1 MSQQD
6 DDITDKKSDNA
17 TIKQQIDHFLDL
29 LEEYN
34 VKRPS
39 PRPHED
45 YKFLQDFFPKF
56 VDDHNSRIE
65 EVESKEYQDAL
76 KLAQQ
81 QFSHKLFWVLC
92 MDGRV
97 LTILIYGGSA
107 GIDDSIRV
115 PGGIL
120 REFVRGKDGR
130 FHLQKDSV
138 YAQLLKRALDNSPT
152 GAIAEIFDSHVGC
165 AARKAEEASRGRYP
179 EDDGL
184 LTDVLHKKQM
194 LDAVWEFVQKEYN
207 GTKRIF
213 PIQTSFDPHTGF
225 LYMGLATDDAVRFA
239 KTHGNAYTEKVLGK
253 LTKQGKII
261 SAEAIAGDTNI
272 KKLFNEHDFFLA
284 WKTHYVKSAQ
294 KFWQAVHDMKKAA
307 LPIIEE
313 KLTIVFP
320 YLRDGNNKDVQD
332 ELALRAMLL
341 LANAFS
347 GYLENKHPEIL
358 DEKRGERKTRHQ
370 YAYGV
375 HEEEGI
381 KVTEGGYP
389 PQHVSTFSVFSLIE
403 KKLPAHLELAAL
415 LVRSNRL
422 EERIH
427 DHSGNF
433 TDPREFTKAPIPVI
447 MQEIIRDD
455 RLLDVDWKAVERID
469 WSDLARIN
477 WDHMS
482 YEEFDNY
489 IESKG
494 KIAQPIANAM
504 IKLKRKMG
512 IIFDAQRTIS
522 HHLVN
527 HDQVVLPV
535 LTDHTR
541 RIRCVLPFVKLGFEQ
556 E

>member
-1 MSQQD
+1 MAGHGE
-6 DDITDKKSDNA
+6 DITDKRKDSD
-17 TIKQQIDHFLDL
+17 TVKQQISQFLNL
-29 LEEYN
+29 LEDYN
-34 VKRPS
+34 AKRPS

-45 YKFLQDFFPKF
+45 YTFLRDFFPKF
-56 VDDHNSRIE
+56 VDDHNGRIE
-65 EVESKEYQDAL
+65 EIELKEYQKAL
-76 KLAQQ
+76 KLALE
-81 QFSHKLFWVLC
+81 QFPHKPFWVLC

-97 LTILIYGGSA
+97 LTVLIYGGSA

-120 REFVRGKDGR
+120 REFVRGKDGK

-138 YAQLLKRALDNSPT
+138 YARLLKQALDNSPT

-179 EDDGL
+179 ADDGL

-194 LDAVWEFVQKEYN
+194 LDAAWDFVQAEYK
-207 GTKRIF
+207 GAKRIF
-213 PIQTSFDPHTGF
+213 TIQTSFDPHTGF
-225 LYMGLATDDAVRFA
+225 LYMGLATDDAIRYA
-239 KTHGNAYTEKVLGK
+239 KEHGNIYIEDVLSQLVK
-253 LTKQGKII
+253 DGKII
-261 SAEAIAGDTNI
+261 FAKEIAEDQII
-272 KKLFNEHDFFLA
+272 KKLFTKHDFNLA
-284 WKTHYVKSAQ
+284 WNTNYTESAQ
-294 KFWQAVHDMKKAA
+294 KFWHAVAKMKQDAF
-307 LPIIEE
+307 PIIEK
-313 KLTIVFP
+313 KLEAVFP
-320 YLRDGNNKDVQD
+320 YLKDQNSTDVKD
-332 ELALRAMLL
+332 ELALRSILL

-347 GYLENKHPEIL
+347 GYLENKHPEVIA
-358 DEKRGERKTRHQ
+358 RHQ

-381 KVTEGGYP
+381 KITEGGFP

-422 EERIH
+422 AERIH

-433 TDPREFTKAPIPVI
+433 TDSREFAKAPIPVV

-455 RLLDVDWKAVERID
+455 RLLDADWEALSEID
-469 WSDLARIN
+469 WSDLAWIN
-477 WDHMS
+477 WDHMT

-535 LTDHTR
+535 LTDHAR
-541 RIRCVLPFVKLGFEQ
+541 RIRVVLPFVKLGFE
-556 E
+556 

>member
-6 DDITDKKSDNA
+6 DDITDKRTDPD
-17 TIKQQIDHFLDL
+17 IVKQQIGQFLTL

-34 VKRPS
+34 AKRPS
-39 PRPHED
+39 PRPRED
-45 YKFLQDFFPKF
+45 YNFLRDFFPKF
-56 VDDHNSRIE
+56 IDDNNKRID
-65 EVESKEYQDAL
+65 EVESHEYKKAL
-76 KLAQQ
+76 HLAQQ
-81 QFSHKLFWVLC
+81 QFPHKLFWVLC

-120 REFVRGKDGR
+120 REFVRGRDGK
-130 FHLQKDSV
+130 FHLQKNTV
-138 YAQLLKRALDNSPT
+138 YAQLLKRALDNSRT
-152 GAIAEIFDSHVGC
+152 GAIAEIYDSHIGC

-179 EDDGL
+179 ADSGL
-184 LTDVLHKKQM
+184 FTDVLHKSQM
-194 LDAVWEFVQKEYN
+194 LYAAWKFVQEEYK
-207 GTKRIF
+207 GAKRIF
-213 PIQTSFDPHTGF
+213 TIQTSFDPHTGF
-225 LYMGLATDDAVRFA
+225 LYMGLATDDAIRYA
-239 KTHGNAYTEKVLGK
+239 KQHGNAFTQNVLRDLIK
-253 LTKQGKII
+253 SGKII
-261 SAEAIAGDTNI
+261 SAEEIAEDPAV
-272 KKLFNEHDFFLA
+272 KKLFMKYDFNLA
-284 WKTHYVKSAQ
+284 WKTHYVESAQ
-294 KFWQAVHDMKKAA
+294 KFWQAVAAMKKDAFPLIKKELEA
-307 LPIIEE
+307 
-313 KLTIVFP
+313 VFP
-320 YLRDGNNKDVQD
+320 HLRDTNSKDVQE
-332 ELALRAMLL
+332 ELELRAMLL

-358 DEKRGERKTRHQ
+358 AGEKGKKTRHQ

-403 KKLPAHLELAAL
+403 KKLPSHLELAAL

-422 EERIH
+422 EGRVQ

-433 TDPREFTKAPIPVI
+433 TDPKEFTKAPIPVV
-447 MQEIIRDD
+447 MQEIIRDE
-455 RLLDVDWKAVERID
+455 RLTETDWKAAEEID
-469 WSDLARIN
+469 WTDLASIN
-477 WDHMS
+477 WDHMT

-494 KIAQPIANAM
+494 KIAQPIANAI

-541 RIRCVLPFVKLGFEQ
+541 RIHCVLPFIKLGFEQ

>member
-1 MSQQD
+1 MDTQD
-6 DDITDKKSDNA
+6 DDITDKRTESD
-17 TIKQQIDHFLDL
+17 TLKQQIKHFLNF

-34 VKRPS
+34 AKRPS

-45 YKFLQDFFPKF
+45 YKFLRDFFPKF
-56 VDDHNSRIE
+56 IDDNNKRID
-65 EVESKEYQDAL
+65 EVKSEAYKKAL
-76 KLAQQ
+76 RLAEK
-81 QFSHKLFWVLC
+81 QFPHKLFWVLC
-92 MDGRV
+92 LDGRV

-120 REFVRGKDGR
+120 REFVRGKDGK
-130 FHLQKDSV
+130 FHLQKNSV

-179 EDDGL
+179 KDNGL

-194 LDAVWEFVQKEYN
+194 LDAVWEFVQKAYN
-207 GTKRIF
+207 GTKKIF

-225 LYMGLATDDAVRFA
+225 LYMGLATDDAVAYAR
-239 KTHGNAYTEKVLGK
+239 KHGNAYTEKVLNE
-253 LTKQGKII
+253 LARQGKII
-261 SAEAIAGDTNI
+261 SAEAIADDPRI
-272 KKLFNEHDFFLA
+272 KKLFNEHDFSLA
-284 WKTHYVKSAQ
+284 WKTHYAESAQ
-294 KFWQAVHDMKKAA
+294 KFWQAVADMKKAA
-307 LPIIEE
+307 LQTIEE
-313 KLTIVFP
+313 ELKTVFP
-320 YLRDGNNKDVQD
+320 YLREGSNKDIQD

-358 DEKRGERKTRHQ
+358 DGKKGEKKTRHQ

-422 EERIH
+422 EERIQ
-427 DHSGNF
+427 DHSSNF
-433 TDPREFTKAPIPVI
+433 TDPKEFAKAPIPVI

-455 RLLDVDWKAVERID
+455 RLLDADWKAVEGIN
-469 WSDLARIN
+469 WSDLAQIN
-477 WDHMS
+477 WDQMT

-512 IIFDAQRTIS
+512 IIFNAQRTIA

-535 LTDHTR
+535 LTDHNR
-541 RIRCVLPFVKLGFEQ
+541 RIRIVLPFVKLGFE
-556 E
+556 